1 MTTPSKTNK
10 PTSLEG
16 VKREFEKAVGQF
28 RKMGFIISLEV
39 KEYFWSFISQ
49 QISQA
54 EERGYKRGWNKK
66 VVAHRTIDNWCCA
79 CGADIAEME
88 QKIKEAEERGEK
100 RIIDKIYPRLY
111 SLWANIDFV
120 HNRSAREQAK
130 ELVKLLES
138 LTHKS
143 TKQSKEVNR

>member
-16 VKREFEKAVGQF
+16 VKKEFYEKFYKPSGIEGWHIEGNIF
-28 RKMGFIISLEV
+28 EL
-39 KEYFWSFISQ
+39 WSFISQ
-49 QISQA
+49 QIS
-54 EERGYKRGWNKK
+54 
-66 VVAHRTIDNWCCA
+66 I
-79 CGADIAEME
+79 
-88 QKIKEAEERGEK
+88 AEERGEK
-100 RIIDKIYPRLY
+100 RISDEIYPRLY